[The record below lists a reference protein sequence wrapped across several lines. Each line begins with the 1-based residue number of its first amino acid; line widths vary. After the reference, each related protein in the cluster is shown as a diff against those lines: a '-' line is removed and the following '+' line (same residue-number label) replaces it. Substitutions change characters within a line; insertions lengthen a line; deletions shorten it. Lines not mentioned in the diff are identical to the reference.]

1 MEALYFT
8 IVAIAL
14 YFIADWLLD
23 RFERGLGRRL
33 EHRSLVFFAILLGL
47 ALASFALIR
56 IYTGLP

>member
-1 MEALYFT
+1 MDALYFT

-23 RFERGLGRRL
+23 RFERRLGHRL
-33 EHRSLVFFAILLGL
+33 ERRSLVFFAILLGL

-56 IYTGLP
+56 TYTGLP